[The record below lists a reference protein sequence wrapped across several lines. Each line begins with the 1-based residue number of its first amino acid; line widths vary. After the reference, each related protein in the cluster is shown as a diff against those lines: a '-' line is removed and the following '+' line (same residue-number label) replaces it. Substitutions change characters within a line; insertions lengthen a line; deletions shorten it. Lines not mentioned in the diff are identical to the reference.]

1 MKLSIKVGM
10 ADFKVC
16 KVPNTL
22 KTLGLGSCVGVVL
35 YDRVK
40 HIGGMAHIML
50 PDSSRLKQDG
60 NRMKFADTAIPDML
74 DEMVKLGA
82 LRMRITAKI
91 AGGAAMFSYGTADTD
106 IIHVGDKNLMATR
119 NVLESLDIPIVA
131 EDTGS
136 NYGRTIVFNPET
148 GDLFVR
154 TAGKTE
160 VII

>member
-1 MKLSIKVGM
+1 M
-10 ADFKVC
+10 AFGKYFNRGFMEGRRKMC
-16 KVPNTL
+16 
-22 KTLGLGSCVGVVL
+22 
-35 YDRVK
+35 YDERTK
-40 HIGGMAHIML
+40 IGGLSHIML
-50 PDSSRLKQDG
+50 PDSKPFAGKSDINKA
-60 NRMKFADTAIPDML
+60 KFADTAIPDML